1 MDFGLNDVVAYLR
14 NLPGVAVNYFNIVK
28 LLFVVP
34 ATNAV
39 RQHSAST
46 LKTLNT
52 YLRVYVARKIESLHH
67 YPRSQGNDLT
77 N

>member
-14 NLPGVAVNYFNIVK
+14 NLPGVAVNYFNLVK

-39 RQHSAST
+39 REYSASA
-46 LKTLNT
+46 LKRLKT

-67 YPRSQGNDLT
+67 YPRSQGNDST